1 MCGICGIV
9 LSERS
14 DRALEREFLENARD
28 TLTHRGPDDAG
39 LHMGPRVGLGHR
51 RLSIVDVAGGH
62 QPISSEDG
70 ALHLVYNGEVY
81 NHRDIRSG
89 LERAGHRYA
98 TNCDTE
104 TVLRLYQQRGASGVR
119 ELRGMFAFAIWDDR
133 TGELFLARD
142 RVGIKP
148 LYYAELSDGSLCFG
162 SEIKAVLAL
171 AGFRPTLNRAALPDY
186 LANHAPSG
194 TDTLFE
200 GVRRLLPGHT
210 LLWRDG
216 TLRIEPYWDPGFP
229 DASEPLHPPADP
241 VGEFRE
247 RLTESVRLRL
257 MADVPLGVFLSGG
270 IDSAAITGLMATMVD
285 EPIKSF
291 SVAFEERS
299 ANELG
304 YARQVAEAFDTQHHE
319 VVVSPERFFGSLP
332 RLIWHEDEPIA
343 HPSSI
348 PLHHVAV
355 LAAERAKVVLTGE
368 GSDELLGGY
377 GRYWRTLG
385 NQRLGGVYRGM
396 TPRAIRRLVA
406 SGVRSLPV
414 TSHVRAKL
422 ERTFLCLP
430 PDVFSIYL
438 DNFAVFS
445 RARQEELLAG
455 PTRDALREARPYE
468 HEARLLEAT
477 RGLSPL
483 NRLLHLD
490 LRTYLHELLMKQDQ
504 MSMAAS
510 LESRV
515 PFLDHE
521 LIEWVVR
528 LPEEWKL
535 EGRTTKRVLREA
547 MKGVLP
553 ESILTRP
560 KMGFPVPFGAW
571 ARGPYNAYV
580 RDIVLGGRARER
592 GVFDLSHVER
602 LVSEHEAGVDH
613 DERLWA
619 LLNFELW
626 QRAFID
632 GEAVSTPE
640 PVRIV
645 ATAP

>member
-14 DRALEREFLENARD
+14 TRSIDSDALVNARD

-39 LHMGPRVGLGHR
+39 LYVGARVGFGHR

-62 QPISSEDG
+62 QPISADDG
-70 ALHLVYNGEVY
+70 ALQLVYNGETY
-81 NHRDIRSG
+81 NHLEIRAG
-89 LERAGHRYA
+89 LEGVGHRY
-98 TNCDTE
+98 TTQCDTE
-104 TVLRLYQQRGASGVR
+104 TVLHLYQERGVDGVR
-119 ELRGMFAFAIWDDR
+119 DLRGMFAFAIWDER
-133 TGELFLARD
+133 KGRLFLARD

-148 LYYAELSDGSLCFG
+148 LYYAELSDGSLCFA

-171 AGFRPTLNRAALPDY
+171 SGFRPSVNRAALPDY

-194 TDTLFE
+194 ADTLFE

-210 LLWRDG
+210 LVWCDG
-216 TLRIEPYWDPGFP
+216 ETVITPYWDPGFP
-229 DASEPLHPPADP
+229 DQSEPLQAPADP

-270 IDSAAITGLMATMVD
+270 IDSAAITGLMAEMVD
-285 EPIKSF
+285 EPIQSF
-291 SVAFEERS
+291 SVAFEDRS

-304 YARQVAEAFDTQHHE
+304 YAREVAEAFGTRHHE
-319 VVVSPERFFGSLP
+319 VVVTPEEFFETLP
-332 RLIWHEDEPIA
+332 RLLWHEDEPIA

-348 PLHHVAV
+348 PLYHVAE
-355 LAAERAKVVLTGE
+355 LAARNVKVVLTGE

-385 NQRLGGVYRGM
+385 NQRLGRAYHGA
-396 TPRAIRRLVA
+396 TPAAFRQLVERAVRL
-406 SGVRSLPV
+406 LPV
-414 TSHVRAKL
+414 TSRLRAKA
-422 ERTFLCLP
+422 ERTFLCVE
-430 PDVFSIYL
+430 PDLFSIYL

-445 RARQEELLAG
+445 RRRQQTLLSDRLRQELA
-455 PTRDALREARPYE
+455 DVEPYR
-468 HEARLLEAT
+468 HEAALLEASS
-477 RGLSPL
+477 GLSPL
-483 NRLLHLD
+483 NRLLNLD

-535 EGRTTKRVLREA
+535 DGRTTKRVLREA

-553 ESILTRP
+553 ERILTRP
-560 KMGFPVPFGAW
+560 KMGFPVPFGTW
-571 ARGPYNAYV
+571 ARGDYNGYV
-580 RDIVLGGRARER
+580 RDVVLGEQARER
-592 GVFDLSHVER
+592 DLFDMSDVER
-602 LVSEHEAGVDH
+602 IMTEHEAGADH
-613 DERLWA
+613 AERLWS

-626 QRAFID
+626 QRTFLD
-632 GEAVSTPE
+632 EESSVGEAPA
-640 PVRIV
+640 PLV
-645 ATAP
+645 AAAR